1 MIYQAVYS
9 VNKNIKLKNPKL
21 RSDFCDYK
29 DEYIFVKGTTD
40 LGTVRNSAMTLKR
53 FFI

>member
-9 VNKNIKLKNPKL
+9 ANKNIKLKTPML
-21 RSDFCDYK
+21 RSDFCDYN
-29 DEYIFVKGTTD
+29 DGYIVMKGTTD

>member
-1 MIYQAVYS
+1 MIYQVVYS

-29 DEYIFVKGTTD
+29 DEYIVVKGTTY